1 MNPYRNE
8 RGGVYMRRGH
18 TDELDE
24 TKLQGIIESLQ
35 RVASATDTTLD
46 QAIKVYECATRNRL
60 AEVLLDS
67 GDSFDEVV
75 EEIKKWKQSGNAIRV
90 MLSGDDLA
98 DEMRVKIMSD

>member
-35 RVASATDTTLD
+35 RFASATDTTLD
-46 QAIKVYECATRNRL
+46 QAIKVYECATVSLKSFLTAATPSMRL
-60 AEVLLDS
+60 WR
-67 GDSFDEVV
+67 
-75 EEIKKWKQSGNAIRV
+75 K
-90 MLSGDDLA
+90 
-98 DEMRVKIMSD
+98 